1 MAVKL
6 NDHRLEPDVR
16 PIVAAIQSGT
26 PDDSLQKIN
35 RSIAGSTPIG
45 CGRSEKLIG
54 RYGRWFWMIIIQRV
68 SLLLY

>member
-6 NDHRLEPDVR
+6 MDHRLEPDVR
-16 PIVAAIQSGT
+16 PIVAAIQSG
-26 PDDSLQKIN
+26 PSDDSLPKIN

-54 RYGRWFWMIIIQRV
+54 RYGRWFWMIILRKV
-68 SLLLY
+68 PLLL